1 MTKLISC
8 TKESLSVEAVIAQP
22 CSLINGQ
29 KLTHAMLTELADNFS
44 YHNPVA
50 VFGTIN
56 PNGLDNTKRIGCI
69 SKLKLKGDYLV
80 AQLDLQLPD
89 ALCHIAPRPYPC
101 LVVTQSPRSTLLGV
115 YWQPMPAHIDHQ
127 PVILQGIRNQSENH
141 HDKA

>member
-1 MTKLISC
+1 MTKLISY
-8 TKESLSVEAVIAQP
+8 TKNSLSVDAVIAQP

-29 KLTHAMLTELADNFS
+29 KLTHAMLAELADNFN

-50 VFGTIN
+50 VFGTIS
-56 PNGLDNTKRIGCI
+56 PSGLDDTKRIGCI
-69 SKLKLKGDYLV
+69 SKLKLKGEYLV

-89 ALCHIAPRPYPC
+89 ALCHIATRTYPC
-101 LVVTQSPRSTLLGV
+101 LVVTQSPHSTLLGI

-127 PVILQGIRNQSENH
+127 PVILQGILNQSGDH